1 MKKLCE
7 MNNEELR
14 RLFPI
19 TITEYN
25 KDWPRLYS
33 EEKLHIEKAIG
44 VENIFRINHYGST
57 SIPGMIA
64 KPTID
69 ILLEVFEHVEND
81 YIIRKMESIGYIYSP
96 QVDNPPPHMMF
107 LKGYTPEG
115 FKGQAYHVHV
125 RYAGD
130 WDELY
135 FRDYLISNPDLA
147 ERYGKLKLELKKIY
161 EFNRDGYT
169 EAKSEFIK
177 EATRAAKNELKG
189 KYVPAF
195 NL

>member
-1 MKKLCE
+1 MKKLSE
-7 MNNEELR
+7 MSNEELW

-19 TITEYN
+19 IITEYN
-25 KDWPRLYS
+25 KYWPRLYS

-44 VENIFRINHYGST
+44 IENIFRINHFGST
-57 SIPGMIA
+57 SIPGMLA

-81 YIIRKMESIGYIYSP
+81 YIVRKMEEIGYIYSP
-96 QVDNPPPHMMF
+96 QVNNPPPHMMF
-107 LKGYTPEG
+107 LKGYTSEG

-125 RYAGD
+125 RYPGD

-147 ERYGKLKLELKKIY
+147 KRYGELKLELKKIY

-169 EAKSEFIK
+169 KAKSEFIK
-177 EATRAAKNELKG
+177 EVTQMAKNKLKG
-189 KYVPAF
+189 KYVPVF
-195 NL
+195 

>member
-1 MKKLCE
+1 MKKLSE
-7 MNNEELR
+7 MSNEELW

-19 TITEYN
+19 IITEYN
-25 KDWPRLYS
+25 KYWPRLYS

-44 VENIFRINHYGST
+44 IENIFRINHFGST
-57 SIPGMIA
+57 SIPGMLA

-81 YIIRKMESIGYIYSP
+81 YIVRKMEEIGYIYSP
-96 QVDNPPPHMMF
+96 QVNNPPPHMMF
-107 LKGYTPEG
+107 LKGYTSEG

-125 RYAGD
+125 RYPGN

-147 ERYGKLKLELKKIY
+147 KRYGELKLELKKIY

-177 EATRAAKNELKG
+177 EVTQMAKNELKG
-189 KYVPAF
+189 SV
-195 NL
+195 

>member
-1 MKKLCE
+1 MKKLSE
-7 MNNEELR
+7 MSNEELW

-19 TITEYN
+19 IITEYN
-25 KDWPRLYS
+25 EDWPKFYN

-69 ILLEVFEHVEND
+69 ILLEVFEHVENGH
-81 YIIRKMESIGYIYSP
+81 IIRKMEEIGYIYSP
-96 QVDNPPPHMMF
+96 QVNNPPPHMMF

-147 ERYGKLKLELKKIY
+147 KRYGELKLELKKIY
-161 EFNRDGYT
+161 EFDRDGYT

-177 EATRAAKNELKG
+177 EVTQMAKNELAEEKTG
-189 KYVPAF
+189 IIA
-195 NL
+195 